1 MTPESPQTQFVDV
14 PEPAAIKQWAT
25 EQGILIL
32 AHSYQDGFLQEA
44 AHFVG
49 DSLELARKAAEEQP
63 DAICFCGVHF
73 MAETAKVLCP
83 DADVF
88 VPDME
93 AGCSLADSCKV
104 EDLKKYQDHLEKKNG
119 QRPVTISYVNCTAA
133 VKAASDIYSPVTG
146 AVIEINP
153 VLEEQPEAINQSPY
167 VDGWLFRVKLS
178 NHNELDDMLD
188 RDEYLL
194 SIEED

>member
-1 MTPESPQTQFVDV
+1 MSDLPVELKYAASHEWVRLEGDGTAVIGITDHAQAALGDVVYVELPEEGTDID
-14 PEPAAIKQWAT
+14 A
-25 EQGILIL
+25 G
-32 AHSYQDGFLQEA
+32 
-44 AHFVG
+44 
-49 DSLELARKAAEEQP
+49 AEV
-63 DAICFCGVHF
+63 AV
-73 MAETAKVLCP
+73 
-83 DADVF
+83 
-88 VPDME
+88 
-93 AGCSLADSCKV
+93 V
-104 EDLKKYQDHLEKKNG
+104 E
-119 QRPVTISYVNCTAA
+119 S

>member
-1 MTPESPQTQFVDV
+1 MSDLPVELKYAASHEWVRLEGDGTAVIGITDHAQAALGDVVYVELPEEGADID
-14 PEPAAIKQWAT
+14 A
-25 EQGILIL
+25 G
-32 AHSYQDGFLQEA
+32 
-44 AHFVG
+44 
-49 DSLELARKAAEEQP
+49 AEV
-63 DAICFCGVHF
+63 AV
-73 MAETAKVLCP
+73 
-83 DADVF
+83 
-88 VPDME
+88 
-93 AGCSLADSCKV
+93 V
-104 EDLKKYQDHLEKKNG
+104 E
-119 QRPVTISYVNCTAA
+119 S

-153 VLEEQPEAINQSPY
+153 VLEEQPETINQSPY